1 MRPSDRNRRG
11 AAPRPVAS
19 APAADRNPPAAGAE
33 RPAEASSRVTRRAAG
48 RGTCSLGGVAIHLRQ
63 TRGLPEATRED
74 EIACARTARGARN
87 RSDDSPLQC
96 GRCTVGQCR
105 LLEGALRLVVPLAK
119 RYRGLGLPLDDLIQE
134 GNLGLTYALR
144 AFDPD
149 LGRFPSHAAR
159 WIRQTIHRAIDQQAL
174 VPASLRKLEAQ
185 RLRDKQEA
193 EVRRGGEPVAAS
205 ARGPASGKPA
215 SGKPSKKEPERVP
228 DRRSFVSL
236 DASPR
241 PGGSPYRAL
250 LRDLAPSSDPA
261 HLLETKEYEG
271 ILRAVVADLPAPLR
285 EVLSRNLGLGDA
297 EPETLAAIG
306 RSLDFSRAWAH
317 RLRQQAI
324 ERMRQDPR
332 IVRLS
337 S

>member
-1 MRPSDRNRRG
+1 MRPSNRNRRG
-11 AAPRPVAS
+11 GAPRPVAS
-19 APAADRNPPAAGAE
+19 APGADRSLSEAGVE
-33 RPAEASSRVTRRAAG
+33 RPAEESPRVTRRAAG
-48 RGTCSLGGVAIHLRQ
+48 RGTCSLGAVAIHLRQ

-87 RSDDSPLQC
+87 RRDDSPLQC

-149 LGRFPSHAAR
+149 LGRFPPHADR
-159 WIRQTIHRAIDQQAL
+159 WVRQTIHRAIDQQAL

-193 EVRRGGEPVAAS
+193 EARRGGEPGAAS
-205 ARGPASGKPA
+205 ARGPA

-236 DASPR
+236 DASPQ

-271 ILRAVVADLPAPLR
+271 ILRAVVADLPAPHR
-285 EVLSRNLGLGDA
+285 EVLSRNVGLGDA

-324 ERMRQDPR
+324 ERMRKDPR